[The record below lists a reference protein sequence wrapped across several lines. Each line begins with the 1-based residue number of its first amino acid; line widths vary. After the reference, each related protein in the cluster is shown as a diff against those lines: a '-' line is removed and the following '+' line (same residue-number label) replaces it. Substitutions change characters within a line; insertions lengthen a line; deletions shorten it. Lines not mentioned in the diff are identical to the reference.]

1 MNGRAHKFIGA
12 SVGAGVA
19 YYRALDKPTDA
30 AVEALGG
37 GIAGWLFGRGPDILE
52 PATCPNHRG
61 PFHSLAFAFALLLGD
76 AKLAEHQVSLRAWA
90 NQHEARGFNA
100 QGQWTALWHN
110 LLALLGRLG
119 AGALSAV
126 CPAYWSHL
134 ALDATTP
141 RGLPLLG

>member
-1 MNGRAHKFIGA
+1 MNGRAHKVVGA

-19 YYRALDKPTDA
+19 LYRACDKPTVP

-37 GIAGWLFGRGPDILE
+37 GIAGWFVGRGPDILE
-52 PATCPNHRG
+52 PATSPRHRG
-61 PFHSLAFAFALLLGD
+61 PFHSVAFALALVLGD
-76 AKLAEHQVSLRAWA
+76 AKLIEFQDSARAWA
-90 NQHEARGFNA
+90 NEHECKAMGA
-100 QGQWTALWHN
+100 TWWSALWHN

-126 CPAYWSHL
+126 CPSYWSHL

-141 RGLPLLG
+141 QGLPLFG